1 MSQPPPPKPPEET
14 ASKSAGKGPGAQLVA
29 ARKSRGLSQEEVGDS
44 LNLAPQTVE
53 WLETDNYEKLP
64 ANAFTQGYL
73 RNYAKHLGIDADAV
87 IVAYQAT
94 AEVPTE
100 NWTAA
105 VRPARPGIA
114 DYFHRHPGVFLTGAS
129 VAAGLLVLAV
139 LVAVW
144 PEDSPEAT
152 DAVTDVA
159 GEDVAGEEVDASASE
174 SSAVDSARTPIPV
187 GDPGSAQ
194 SAGPQ
199 GALAG
204 SLTGSVTDS
213 ATGQGRAAS
222 RPAGRFS
229 QPVLPSSA
237 ASRPT
242 TPRVDPRDP
251 LAHIP
256 IAQTFPVEG
265 GSVELVSDDDPVI
278 TPAEAGVRRVTPV
291 GSDRISVRFAQ
302 DCWFEVKDL
311 EGKQL
316 FATLGKPGDALE
328 LVGAGPFQ
336 LVLGYAF
343 GAELTFNSESI
354 DLVPYIRNDV
364 ASLVVGR

>member
-1 MSQPPPPKPPEET
+1 MSQPTPPN
-14 ASKSAGKGPGAQLVA
+14 SAEDAVPTRAGSLLVA
-29 ARKSRGLSQEEVGDS
+29 AREKRGLSQEEVGDS

-73 RNYAKHLGIDADAV
+73 RNYAKHLGIDADA
-87 IVAYQAT
+87 IIAAYQAT

-105 VRPARPGIA
+105 VRPARPGLA

-144 PEDSPEAT
+144 PD
-152 DAVTDVA
+152 
-159 GEDVAGEEVDASASE
+159 
-174 SSAVDSARTPIPV
+174 DSAKEDADGTQEVATQVVDGESAGNAQGSTGVSAPQPSDPSRTPIPV
-187 GDPGSAQ
+187 GDPQSVPSAA
-194 SAGPQ
+194 AGVS
-199 GALAG
+199 G
-204 SLTGSVTDS
+204 
-213 ATGQGRAAS
+213 TGQGLSTS

-229 QPVLPSSA
+229 EPALSSIDT
-237 ASRPT
+237 PP
-242 TPRVDPRDP
+242 PRVDPRDP

-278 TPAEAGVRRVTPV
+278 AGSGSSIRRVTPA
-291 GSDRISVRFAQ
+291 GSDRISVRFEQ
-302 DCWFEVKDL
+302 ECWFEVKDL

-316 FATLGKPGDALE
+316 FATLGKPSEALE

-343 GAELTFNSESI
+343 GAELSYNSESI

-364 ASLVVGR
+364 ASLVVGQ